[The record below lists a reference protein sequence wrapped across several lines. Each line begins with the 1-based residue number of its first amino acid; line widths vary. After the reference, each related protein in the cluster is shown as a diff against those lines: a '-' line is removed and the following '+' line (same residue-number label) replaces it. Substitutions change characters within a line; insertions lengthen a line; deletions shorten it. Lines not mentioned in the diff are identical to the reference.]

1 MEIAGSIGETGG
13 KQDRW
18 ISMSKRE
25 NAFEMRLG
33 RKAGPNHAE
42 PCHFCLGV

>member
-1 MEIAGSIGETGG
+1 MEIAGSIEGTEG
-13 KQDRW
+13 KQDGW
-18 ISMSKRE
+18 IGMSKRE
-25 NAFEMRLG
+25 NAFEARLG